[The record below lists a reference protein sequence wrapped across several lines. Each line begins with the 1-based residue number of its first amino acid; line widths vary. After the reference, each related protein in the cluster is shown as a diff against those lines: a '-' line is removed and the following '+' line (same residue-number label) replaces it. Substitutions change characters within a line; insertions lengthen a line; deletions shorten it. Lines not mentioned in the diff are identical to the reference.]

1 MSRAR
6 DGEDGE
12 RPIAG
17 RESAWDTRV
26 RLLLGVSAE
35 EWAARRAES
44 LRVVAEIQR
53 RAALA
58 ARRAS

>member
-12 RPIAG
+12 RPIQG
-17 RESAWDTRV
+17 RESAWDQRV
-26 RLLLGVSAE
+26 RFLLGVSAE
-35 EWAARRAES
+35 EWARRREES
-44 LRVVAEIQR
+44 VRVVAEIQR

-58 ARRAS
+58 VHRAS